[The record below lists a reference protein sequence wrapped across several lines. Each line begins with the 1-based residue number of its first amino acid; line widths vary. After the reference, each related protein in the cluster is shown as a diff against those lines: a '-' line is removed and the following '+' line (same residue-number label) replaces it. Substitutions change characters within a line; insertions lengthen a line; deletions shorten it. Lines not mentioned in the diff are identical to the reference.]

1 MRAQAIIC
9 LDLPSEGQLG
19 VVLEALRPE
28 TRVLSAQRSKVH
40 VESKGKTLILRFEA
54 DDTSALRAATN
65 SFLRWVLLAKTMIE
79 SVDRSSST

>member
-9 LDLPSEGQLG
+9 LDLPSEGQLS

-28 TRVLSAQRSKVH
+28 TRVLSAHRSKVQ
-40 VESKGKTLILRFEA
+40 VESKGKTLILRFKA

-79 SVDRSSST
+79 SVDRSPST